1 MQVQVRLPEAT
12 VREIDR
18 WVKAGR
24 FKSRSDAIRFILE
37 LYRERE
43 RTLKFYETL
52 MERSREARKRPEILI
67 PLEEVG

>member
-24 FKSRSDAIRFILE
+24 FKSRSDAIRLILE

>member
-24 FKSRSDAIRFILE
+24 FKSRSDAVRFILE

-43 RTLKFYETL
+43 RTLKFYERL
-52 MERSREARKRPEILI
+52 MERSREARERPEILI

>member
-43 RTLKFYETL
+43 RTLKFYERL
-52 MERSREARKRPEILI
+52 MERSREARERPEILI

>member
-52 MERSREARKRPEILI
+52 MERSREARERPEILI